1 MEEKS
6 KINTANP
13 EAITYSTEEL
23 GFTVLGGIR
32 LDGLDRLRVTVKIE
46 VINRNLKHYL
56 NNPELA
62 DLAIRHNID
71 LYNDTQVEK
80 LIRKTAERLEI
91 GISSIA
97 KAVAEITSQLEVYR
111 LERIQ
116 QQEIK
121 ADTRKALT
129 EKEHTAAK
137 EFLEQNNLLEKT
149 NAAIGKS
156 GVIGEELNRLLM
168 YLIFTSRKRE
178 HPLHIISLGSSG
190 TGKTYLQEKVGELIP
205 EEDKLEITVLSEN
218 AFYYFGQRE
227 LQHKLILIEDLD
239 GAENVLYPLRELQSK
254 KRISKTVAH
263 KDTRGNTKTVH
274 LTVEGP
280 VSVAGCTTKESIY
293 EDNAN
298 RSFLIYL
305 DESPEQDEKI
315 MQYQRRRSAG
325 NINTEEESKLKE
337 LLKNT
342 QRILQPVSIR
352 NPFAEQ
358 LKLPQEVFK
367 PRRTNSH
374 YLQFIEAITFY
385 HQYQREQKTDES
397 TGEIYIETTIEDIQ
411 AANRLI
417 KEILLRKSDELNTA
431 CRRYFEY
438 LKAYL
443 RAENKTA
450 FTTKEVR
457 QALRTNH
464 SNQKRYMLQLLLNN
478 HIKKSTGTKAKGYS
492 YEIVSYEEYEQLK
505 NSISS
510 VLDNIAGSIQS
521 KSSAEV
527 QKQNE
532 PLKATPVKE
541 NKEKFK
547 SSPGKEQGKIQR
559 IEEAEAYTLEILEKL
574 LQQQP
579 QNMFSALDVA
589 EQSNRSPITEGRYL
603 KELCQSGK
611 LERIWKNRQYLY
623 KIATV

>member
-1 MEEKS
+1 MSSS
-6 KINTANP
+6 KLNISNP
-13 EAITYSTEEL
+13 EAITYTTEEL
-23 GFTVLGGIR
+23 GFTILGGIR

-46 VINRNLKHYL
+46 VINRKLKHHL

-62 DLAIRHNID
+62 DLAVRHNID

-80 LIRKTAERLEI
+80 LIRKTAERIEI
-91 GISSIA
+91 GISTIA
-97 KAVAEITSQLEVYR
+97 KAMADITSQLEIYR

-116 QQEIK
+116 EQEIK
-121 ADTRKALT
+121 TETRKILT
-129 EKEHTAAK
+129 ETERAAAK
-137 EFLEQNNLLEKT
+137 EFLEQENLLEKT
-149 NAAIGKS
+149 NEAIGKS
-156 GVIGEELNRLLM
+156 GVIGEEVNRLLM

-178 HPLHIISLGSSG
+178 HPLHILSLGSSG

-205 EEDKLEITVLSEN
+205 EEEKLEITVLSEN

-254 KRISKTVAH
+254 KRINKTVAH
-263 KDTRGNTKTVH
+263 KDTRGNTKTIR

-305 DESPEQDEKI
+305 DETPEQDEKI
-315 MQYQRRRSAG
+315 MQYQRRASAG
-325 NINTEEESKLKE
+325 IIDKEAERAIKE
-337 LLKNT
+337 LLQNT
-342 QRILQPVSIR
+342 QRILRPVSVR
-352 NPFAEQ
+352 NPYAEQ

-385 HQYQREQKTDES
+385 HQYRREQRTDEI
-397 TGEIYIETTIEDIQ
+397 TGEIYIETTLEDIE

-443 RAENKTA
+443 RSENKTS

-457 QALRTNH
+457 QTLRTNH

-478 HIKKSTGTKAKGYS
+478 YIRKSTGTKAKGYR

-505 NSISS
+505 NSIGS
-510 VLDNIAGSIQS
+510 VLDNITKSI
-521 KSSAEV
+521 SSSEV

-532 PLKATPVKE
+532 PLKTLPVNGK
-541 NKEKFK
+541 KKKFK
-547 SSPGKEQGKIQR
+547 SSPIEAGK
-559 IEEAEAYTLEILEKL
+559 
-574 LQQQP
+574 
-579 QNMFSALDVA
+579 
-589 EQSNRSPITEGRYL
+589 
-603 KELCQSGK
+603 
-611 LERIWKNRQYLY
+611 
-623 KIATV
+623 

>member
-1 MEEKS
+1 MEAN

-13 EAITYSTEEL
+13 EAITYTTEEL

-46 VINRNLKHYL
+46 VINRQLTHYL

-62 DLAIRHNID
+62 ALAMRHNVD

-80 LIRKTAERLEI
+80 LLRKTAERLEV

-97 KAVAEITSQLEVYR
+97 KAIAELTSQLEIYR
-111 LERIQ
+111 LEKIKE
-116 QQEIK
+116 QETKTEI
-121 ADTRKALT
+121 RKQLT
-129 EKEHTAAK
+129 ETERTAAK
-137 EFLEQNNLLEKT
+137 EFLEQENLLQKT
-149 NAAIGKS
+149 NEAIGRS

-227 LQHKLILIEDLD
+227 LKNKLILIEDLD

-263 KDTRGNTKTVH
+263 KDTRGNTKTVS

-315 MQYQRRRSAG
+315 MNYQRKASAG
-325 NINTEEESKLKE
+325 MINRDEEQELKQ

-342 QRILQPVSIR
+342 QRILHPISIR
-352 NPFAEQ
+352 NPYAEQ

-385 HQYQREQKTDES
+385 HQYQREQKADES
-397 TGEIYIETTIEDIQ
+397 TGEIYIETTLQDIE

-431 CRRYFEY
+431 TRRYFEY

-478 HIKKSTGTKAKGYS
+478 YIKKGTGTKAKGYR

-510 VLDNIAGSIQS
+510 VLDNIVTGLQSI
-521 KSSAEV
+521 SSVKV
-527 QKQNE
+527 QTQNE
-532 PLKATPVKE
+532 PLKATPVKVIQ
-541 NKEKFK
+541 KKFK
-547 SSPGKEQGKIQR
+547 SSLTQEQGKRKR
-559 IEEAEAYTLEILEKL
+559 IEEAESYTLEILEKL
-574 LQQQP
+574 LEQEP
-579 QNMFSALDVA
+579 TKLFSALDIA
-589 EQSNRSPITEGRYL
+589 MQSNRSPITEGRYL
-603 KELCQSGK
+603 KELCNNGK
-611 LERIWKNRQYLY
+611 LERTWENRQYLY
-623 KIATV
+623 KIKI

>member
-1 MEEKS
+1 MEAN
-6 KINTANP
+6 KINTSNP
-13 EAITYSTEEL
+13 EAITYTTEEL
-23 GFTVLGGIR
+23 GFTILGGIR
-32 LDGLDRLRVTVKIE
+32 LDGLDRLRVTLKIE
-46 VINRNLKHYL
+46 VINRKLKHYM

-80 LIRKTAERLEI
+80 LTRKTAERLEI

-97 KAVAEITSQLEVYR
+97 KAVAELTSQLEIYR
-111 LERIQ
+111 LERIKE
-116 QQEIK
+116 QEK
-121 ADTRKALT
+121 KPDTRKPLT
-129 EKEHTAAK
+129 TEEHKAAK
-137 EFLEQNNLLEKT
+137 EFLEQGNLLQVT
-149 NAAIGKS
+149 NEAIGKS

-168 YLIFTSRKRE
+168 YIIFTSRKRE

-205 EEDKLEITVLSEN
+205 DEDKLEITVLSEN

-227 LQHKLILIEDLD
+227 LKNKLILIEDLD

-263 KDTRGNTKTVH
+263 KDTRGNTKTVS

-305 DESPEQDEKI
+305 DESQEQDEKI
-315 MQYQRRRSAG
+315 MMYQRKRSAG
-325 NINTEEESKLKE
+325 NINTDEENSIKQ
-337 LLKNT
+337 LLQNT
-342 QRILQPVSIR
+342 QRILQPISVR
-352 NPFAEQ
+352 NPYAEQ

-385 HQYQREQKTDES
+385 HQYQREQKADKS
-397 TGEIYIETTIEDIQ
+397 TGEIYIETTIEDIE
-411 AANRLI
+411 AANKLI
-417 KEILLRKSDELNTA
+417 NEILLRKSDELNTA

-438 LKAYL
+438 VKAYL
-443 RAENKTA
+443 KVENKTS
-450 FTTKEVR
+450 FTTKEIR
-457 QALRTNH
+457 HALRANH

-478 HIKKSTGTKAKGYS
+478 YIKKSTGTKAKGYS

-510 VLDNIAGSIQS
+510 VLDTITENIKS
-521 KSSAEV
+521 KSLVVV
-527 QKQNE
+527 QYENE
-532 PLKATPVKE
+532 PLKPLADKG
-541 NKEKFK
+541 NKKKFK
-547 SSPGKEQGKIQR
+547 SSQVEVSK
-559 IEEAEAYTLEILEKL
+559 
-574 LQQQP
+574 
-579 QNMFSALDVA
+579 
-589 EQSNRSPITEGRYL
+589 
-603 KELCQSGK
+603 
-611 LERIWKNRQYLY
+611 
-623 KIATV
+623 